1 MFWKDIT
8 DTMLFTGA
16 APPGGGRSVV
26 TPRFTRH
33 YNVFCVPPA
42 SEAVMKVIFES
53 IFSGFM
59 KPFDKDVQRLVG
71 ASRGVLWRCLR
82 LVSWCGWSPVE
93 IWGRSDHDA

>member
-1 MFWKDIT
+1 M
-8 DTMLFTGA
+8 
-16 APPGGGRSVV
+16 V

-71 ASRGVLWRCLR
+71 ASRGVLRRCLHAMGG
-82 LVSWCGWSPVE
+82 LWSKFELFRTTV
-93 IWGRSDHDA
+93 HA

>member
-1 MFWKDIT
+1 M
-8 DTMLFTGA
+8 
-16 APPGGGRSVV
+16 

-82 LVSWCGWSPVE
+82 LVAIARCQGSFLCRV
-93 IWGRSDHDA
+93 WGRSDRTALLRA

>member
-1 MFWKDIT
+1 M
-8 DTMLFTGA
+8 
-16 APPGGGRSVV
+16 

-71 ASRGVLWRCLR
+71 ASRGVLRRCLR
-82 LVSWCGWSPVE
+82 LVAIRRGHWSKFEPVRTTARDRE
-93 IWGRSDHDA
+93 AQRMTWSHESPRAS

>member
-1 MFWKDIT
+1 M
-8 DTMLFTGA
+8 
-16 APPGGGRSVV
+16 